1 MDELGIVAKRRG
13 GQPIETQAVSSNL
26 DKQDLSDI
34 EPPTRQHTP
43 TDPRPYIAKPDLDS
57 VGEEVPSHL
66 EI

>member
-1 MDELGIVAKRRG
+1 MRERTEGSEGERDSIRR
-13 GQPIETQAVSSNL
+13 PAVSTNL
-26 DKQDLSDI
+26 DPWELPDI